1 MFRWVELVSDDDGM
15 GTGIHTKLNRQAE
28 LVSASN
34 MFVLP
39 IVLDPEI
46 NSG

>member
-1 MFRWVELVSDDDGM
+1 LFMFCYF
-15 GTGIHTKLNRQAE
+15 LNTLRSLFFEVYFRQAE

-34 MFVLP
+34 I
-39 IVLDPEI
+39 IVNLSELDPEI